1 MIDDS
6 VSGNA
11 VIVTASRRL
20 ARHLRL
26 RNAAGRAAAG
36 AAAWVAPR
44 YIPWDVWL
52 AEVWQAAGYRPAAP
66 LPAPV
71 LTTRQSRTLWE
82 GAASRAQGESTLAST
97 GNLAAQAAASW
108 QRACDWR
115 LPIEAIREAARS
127 PDATFLA
134 RAIGYYNGACAEG
147 GWQDPAAL
155 AGALAARFRA
165 GEVMVDGP
173 VTFAG
178 FERPAPAQRD
188 LVEAMREAGVP
199 VTVERAGERPAPASV
214 SVRDAPDRDAELR
227 AAGAWARECLLAEP
241 GRRVGIIVPD
251 LAGRAARAGRLI
263 GEGFSPGWQLRAD
276 AVSGINVS
284 YGRPLAE
291 YGLIDAALGVL
302 GLIREDPDFAALG
315 RLLRSPFLRP
325 AGLAPTGADAR
336 AALELALRDL
346 PDRRWDLV
354 RLPEALG
361 RSADRLPESATAFVG
376 TLAGVAAQRGDWQ
389 ARAMPAVWA
398 ERIDTLLTAAG
409 WARETT
415 MDSETWQLVNAWRS
429 VLNQFAATGSVSGPI
444 TGHGA
449 VAQVA
454 SMARET
460 LFQPESDEEA
470 VQVMGMLE
478 ASGMTF
484 DALWIAGLDTTT
496 WPPPQRP
503 DPLLPIALQR
513 DYGMPDATPADTLD
527 YARRIFAAL
536 LGSAP
541 EVVVSW
547 PRREGD
553 AELTA
558 SPLLGGLPAAGSVP
572 EVPVYAET
580 LAGAAALVPVEPDPA
595 PPLSP
600 GETLPGGHGVLSA
613 QRTQPFDA
621 FARYRLRAEP
631 LETPVAGLSA
641 RERGTVIHRALEAV
655 YRRWPD
661 RDRLAGA
668 AADDRARAAGDAVE
682 RALARY
688 GRGAD
693 ARLGGLIALESE
705 RCTALVTRFIEA
717 DLVRPAFGEVICEEP
732 REVTVGPLQLS
743 IRPDRIDAVDGG
755 WAIIDYKTGATG
767 TATGTDPENPRQL
780 QLVVY
785 AISQPGRVRALAV
798 GVVHPHRI
806 GYRGARDADLEWP
819 GTGVQSVDD
828 WPALLN
834 AWKAQAHG
842 LAEAVAAGDARVNLS
857 LGLDDQRP
865 LAVLSRVAELAD
877 LADSTD
883 LADRANGD
891 EGP

>member
-1 MIDDS
+1 M
-6 VSGNA
+6 V
-11 VIVTASRRL
+11 VTASRRL

-26 RNAAGRAAAG
+26 RHAAGRAAAG
-36 AAAWVAPR
+36 AAAWLAPR
-44 YIPWDVWL
+44 YVPWDVWL
-52 AEVWQAAGYRPAAP
+52 AEAWQAAAYRPEAP

-71 LTTRQSRTLWE
+71 LTPRQSRLLWE
-82 GAASRAQGESTLAST
+82 RAASRALGESTLAAT
-97 GNLAAQAAASW
+97 GGLAAQAAASW
-108 QRACDWR
+108 QRACDWGV
-115 LPIEAIREAARS
+115 PAEAIREAARS

-134 RAIGYYNGACAEG
+134 GAIAYYTAACAEG
-147 GWQDPAAL
+147 GWRDPAAL
-155 AGALAARFRA
+155 AAALAARFRRSEA
-165 GEVMVDGP
+165 TAMVDGP

-188 LVEAMREAGVP
+188 LVDAMREAGVP
-199 VTVERAGERPAPASV
+199 VTVERAEGRSVAATV

-241 GRRVGIIVPD
+241 GRRIGIIVPD

-276 AVSGINVS
+276 GISGINVS
-284 YGRPLAE
+284 YGRPLAD

-302 GLIREDPDFAALG
+302 GLIRDDPDFAVLG
-315 RLLRSPFLRP
+315 RLLRSPFM
-325 AGLAPTGADAR
+325 APSGGDGRT
-336 AALELALRDL
+336 ALEVALRDL
-346 PDRRWDLV
+346 PDRRWDLAT
-354 RLPEALG
+354 LPAALG
-361 RSADRLPESATAFVG
+361 RSAERLPESATAFVG
-376 TLAGVAAQRGDWQ
+376 TLAGVAAQREDWQ

-398 ERIDTLLTAAG
+398 ERMDTLLTAVG
-409 WARETT
+409 WGRETA
-415 MDSETWQLVNAWRS
+415 MDSETWQLVNAWRN
-429 VLNQFAATGSVSGPI
+429 VLNQFAATGPVSGPVN
-444 TGHGA
+444 GHA
-449 VAQVA
+449 ALAQVA
-454 SMARET
+454 AIARET
-460 LFQPESDEEA
+460 LFQPESDDEA

-503 DPLLPIALQR
+503 DPLLPIGLQR

-527 YARRIFAAL
+527 YARRIYTAL

-553 AELTA
+553 AELTP
-558 SPLLGGLPAAGSVP
+558 SPLLADLPAAGSVA

-580 LAGAAALVPVEPDPA
+580 LAGAATLVPVEPDPV
-595 PPLSP
+595 PPLAA

-661 RDRLAGA
+661 RDRLAAAGA
-668 AADDRARAAGDAVE
+668 EDRARAAGDAAE

-693 ARLGGLIALESE
+693 ARLAGLIALESE
-705 RCTALVTRFIEA
+705 RCAALVTRFIEA
-717 DLVRPAFGEVICEEP
+717 DLVRPGFREVICEEA
-732 REVTVGPLQLS
+732 REVAVGPLRLS
-743 IRPDRIDAVDGG
+743 IRPDRIDAIDGG

-767 TATGTDPENPRQL
+767 TTTGTDPENPRQL

-828 WPALLN
+828 WAALLN

-865 LAVLSRVAELAD
+865 LAVLSRVAELTDLAD
-877 LADSTD
+877 LAD
-883 LADRANGD
+883 G
-891 EGP
+891 EQEP

>member
-1 MIDDS
+1 MADGS
-6 VSGNA
+6 VADNA

-26 RNAAGRAAAG
+26 RHAAGRAAAG

-44 YIPWDVWL
+44 YLPWDVWL
-52 AEVWQAAGYRPAAP
+52 AEVWQAAGYRPEAP

-71 LTTRQSRTLWE
+71 LTPRQSRTLWE
-82 GAASRAQGESTLAST
+82 RAASRALGESTLAAT
-97 GNLAAQAAASW
+97 GGLAAQAAASW

-115 LPIEAIREAARS
+115 VPPEALREAARS

-134 RAIGYYNGACAEG
+134 RAIGYYTAACEEG

-155 AGALAARFRA
+155 ADALAARFRR
-165 GEVMVDGP
+165 GEALVDGP
-173 VTFAG
+173 VAFAG

-188 LVEAMREAGVP
+188 LADAMREAGVA
-199 VTVERAGERPAPASV
+199 VTLESGEGRPAAATV
-214 SVRDAPDRDAELR
+214 SVRAAPDRDAELR
-227 AAGAWARECLLAEP
+227 AAGAWARERLLAQPEC
-241 GRRVGIIVPD
+241 RVGIIVPD
-251 LAGRAARAGRLI
+251 LAAGAARAARLI
-263 GEGFSPGWQLRAD
+263 GEGFSPGWQLRPGSPA
-276 AVSGINVS
+276 GINVS

-291 YGLIDAALGVL
+291 YGLVDAALGVL
-302 GLIREDPDFAALG
+302 GLIRDDPDFAALG
-315 RLLRSPFLRP
+315 RLLRSPFL
-325 AGLAPTGADAR
+325 APVGADGR
-336 AALELALRDL
+336 AALEIALRDL
-346 PDRRWDLV
+346 PDRRWDLA

-361 RSADRLPESATAFVG
+361 RPADRLPESAGEFVE
-376 TLAGVAAQRGDWQ
+376 TLAGVAAQREDWRS
-389 ARAMPAVWA
+389 RAMPAVWA
-398 ERIDTLLTAAG
+398 ERMDTLLTAVG
-409 WARETT
+409 WGRETA
-415 MDSETWQLVNAWRS
+415 MDSETWQLVNAWRN
-429 VLNQFAATGSVSGPI
+429 VLNQFAATGPVSGPVS
-444 TGHGA
+444 GHGA

-454 SMARET
+454 AIARET
-460 LFQPESDEEA
+460 LFQPESDDEA

-503 DPLLPIALQR
+503 DPLLPIGLQR

-527 YARRIFAAL
+527 YARRIYTGL

-541 EVVVSW
+541 EVVLSW

-553 AELTA
+553 AELTP
-558 SPLLGGLPAAGSVP
+558 SPLLAGLPTAGSVA

-580 LAGAAALVPVEPDPA
+580 LAGGAALVPVEPDPA
-595 PPLSP
+595 PPLAA

-655 YRRWPD
+655 YRHWPD

-668 AADDRARAAGDAVE
+668 GADDRAQAAADAVE

-688 GRGAD
+688 ARGAD
-693 ARLGGLIALESE
+693 ARLAGLIALESE
-705 RCTALVTRFIEA
+705 RCAVLVARFIEA
-717 DLVRPAFGEVICEEP
+717 DLGRPGFREVICEEP
-732 REVTVGPLQLS
+732 REVAVGPLRLS

-806 GYRGARDADLEWP
+806 GYRGAREADLEWP
-819 GTGVQSVDD
+819 GSGVQSVDD
-828 WPALLN
+828 WPGLLN

-857 LGLDDQRP
+857 LGLDAQRP
-865 LAVLSRVAELAD
+865 LAVLSRVAEL
-877 LADSTD
+877 TD
-883 LADRANGD
+883 LADG
-891 EGP
+891 EQGP

>member
-1 MIDDS
+1 MVDDS
-6 VSGNA
+6 VAGNA
-11 VIVTASRRL
+11 VVVTASRRL

-26 RNAAGRAAAG
+26 RHAAGRAAAG

-44 YIPWDVWL
+44 YLPWDVWL
-52 AEVWQAAGYRPAAP
+52 DEVWQAAGYRPGVP

-71 LTTRQSRTLWE
+71 LTPRQSRTLWE
-82 GAASRAQGESTLAST
+82 RAASRALGEATLAGT
-97 GNLAAQAAASW
+97 GGLAAQAAASW

-115 LPIEAIREAARS
+115 VPAAAIREAARS
-127 PDATFLA
+127 PDATFLV
-134 RAIGYYNGACAEG
+134 RAIAYYTAACAEG

-155 AGALAARFRA
+155 AGALAARFRRA
-165 GEVMVDGP
+165 EATVDGP

-188 LVEAMREAGVP
+188 LADAMREAGVP
-199 VTVERAGERPAPASV
+199 VTAEPGEGRSAAATV
-214 SVRDAPDRDAELR
+214 TVRDAPDRDAELR
-227 AAGAWARECLLAEP
+227 AAGAWARDCLLAEP

-251 LAGRAARAGRLI
+251 LAARAARSARLI

-276 AVSGINVS
+276 AVSAINVS

-302 GLIREDPDFAALG
+302 GLIRDDPDFAALG
-315 RLLRSPFLRP
+315 RLLRSPFLAP
-325 AGLAPTGADAR
+325 AGADGR
-336 AALELALRDL
+336 AALEVALRDL
-346 PDRRWDLV
+346 PDRRWDLA

-361 RSADRLPESATAFVG
+361 RWAERLPGSATAFVQ
-376 TLAGVAAQRGDWQ
+376 TLAGVAAQRAEWQ

-409 WARETT
+409 WARETA

-429 VLNQFAATGSVSGPI
+429 VLNQFAATGPVSGPV

-454 SMARET
+454 AIARET
-460 LFQPESDEEA
+460 LFQPESDDAA

-527 YARRIFAAL
+527 YARRIYTAL
-536 LGSAP
+536 LGCAP

-553 AELTA
+553 AQLTA
-558 SPLLGGLPAAGSVP
+558 SPLLAGLPAAGSVD
-572 EVPVYAET
+572 EVPVYAQT
-580 LAGAAALVPVEPDPA
+580 LAGTAALTPVEPDPA
-595 PPLSP
+595 PPLAP
-600 GETLPGGHGVLSA
+600 GERLPGGHGVLSA

-621 FARYRLRAEP
+621 FVRYRLRAEP

-641 RERGTVIHRALEAV
+641 RERGTIIHRALEAV

-661 RDRLAGA
+661 RDRLA
-668 AADDRARAAGDAVE
+668 AADAGDRARAAGDAVD

-693 ARLGGLIALESE
+693 ARLAGLIALESE
-705 RCTALVTRFIEA
+705 RCAALVTRFVEA
-717 DLVRPAFGEVICEEP
+717 DLARPGFREVICEEA
-732 REVTVGPLQLS
+732 REVAVGPLRLS

-755 WAIIDYKTGATG
+755 WAVIDYKTGATG

-780 QLVVY
+780 QLVIY

-806 GYRGARDADLEWP
+806 GYRGAREADLEWP
-819 GTGVQSVDD
+819 GTGVQAVDD

-834 AWKAQAHG
+834 AWKARAHG

-857 LGLDDQRP
+857 LALDDQRP

-877 LADSTD
+877 RDD
-883 LADRANGD
+883 GD
-891 EGP
+891 VVP

>member
-1 MIDDS
+1 MADDS
-6 VSGNA
+6 VAENA

-26 RNAAGRAAAG
+26 RHAAGRAAAG

-52 AEVWQAAGYRPAAP
+52 AEAWQAAGYRPDAP

-71 LTTRQSRTLWE
+71 LTPRQSRTLWE
-82 GAASRAQGESTLAST
+82 RAASRALGESTLAAT
-97 GNLAAQAAASW
+97 GGLAAQAAASW

-115 LPIEAIREAARS
+115 VPAEAIREAARS

-134 RAIGYYNGACAEG
+134 RAIGYYTAACAEG

-155 AGALAARFRA
+155 AGALAARFRDA
-165 GEVMVDGP
+165 AAANAIAVVEGP

-188 LVEAMREAGVP
+188 LVEAMREAGVA
-199 VTVERAGERPAPASV
+199 VTVESGAARPAGASV

-227 AAGAWARECLLAEP
+227 AAGAWARECLLARP

-263 GEGFSPGWQLRAD
+263 GEGFSPGWQLRAG

-284 YGRPLAE
+284 YGLPLAE

-315 RLLRSPFLRP
+315 RLLRSPFLAP
-325 AGLAPTGADAR
+325 AGADGR
-336 AALELALRDL
+336 ASLEVALRDL
-346 PDRRWDLV
+346 PDRRWDLT

-361 RSADRLPESATAFVG
+361 RSADRLPESARELVQ
-376 TLAGVAAQRGDWQ
+376 TLAGVAAQRGDWR
-389 ARAMPAVWA
+389 ARATPAFWA

-409 WARETT
+409 WGRETA
-415 MDSETWQLVNAWRS
+415 MDSDTWQLVNAWRN
-429 VLNQFAATGSVSGPI
+429 VLNQFAATGPVSGPV

-454 SMARET
+454 AIARET
-460 LFQPESDEEA
+460 LFQPESDEAA

-478 ASGMTF
+478 ASGMSF

-503 DPLLPIALQR
+503 DPLLPIGLQR

-527 YARRIFAAL
+527 YARRIYTAL
-536 LGSAP
+536 AGSAP

-558 SPLLGGLPAAGSVP
+558 SPLLAGLPAAGSVA
-572 EVPVYAET
+572 EVPVYAQN
-580 LAGAAALVPVEPDPA
+580 LAGAAVLVPVEPDPA
-595 PPLSP
+595 PPLAP

-621 FARYRLRAEP
+621 FVRYRLRAEP

-641 RERGTVIHRALEAV
+641 RERGTIIHRALEAV

-661 RDRLAGA
+661 RDRLA
-668 AADDRARAAGDAVE
+668 AADAGDRARAAGDAVD

-693 ARLGGLIALESE
+693 ARLAGLIALESE
-705 RCTALVTRFIEA
+705 RCAALVTRFVEA
-717 DLVRPAFGEVICEEP
+717 DLARPGFREVICEEA
-732 REVTVGPLQLS
+732 REVAVGPLRLS

-755 WAIIDYKTGATG
+755 WAVIDYKTGATG

-780 QLVVY
+780 QLVIY

-806 GYRGARDADLEWP
+806 AYRGAREADLEWP
-819 GTGVQSVDD
+819 GTGMKSVDD

-834 AWKAQAHG
+834 AWKAQAHA
-842 LAEAVAAGDARVNLS
+842 LAESVAAGDARVNLS

-865 LAVLSRVAELAD
+865 LAVLSRVAELTG
-877 LADSTD
+877 LAGP
-883 LADRANGD
+883 GD
-891 EGP
+891 GEEGP